1 MCRPIRGLHHPRRIL
16 VKLRTGAVVA
26 ASAALALALAGCQ
39 GATPSTPGPAAKAA
53 FNDATTKV
61 VNASTA
67 KGGTLKLATD
77 ADADSWDPARTYYA
91 WMWNFSRYYNRTLLT
106 PAAAVGKDGLVLQ
119 PDLAQALPEVSADGL
134 TYTFKLKS
142 GIKFEDGTPIT
153 SKDIKYGI
161 ERIFAQDIL
170 PGGPTYL
177 IEQLDQ
183 GQGYKGPYKDSDPAK
198 LGLKSVQTP
207 DDSTIVFTLKSPFAD
222 LSYLLAMPGSGPV
235 PQAKDTGDKYGS
247 KPVASGPYKMADYQ
261 PGKSVKFVRNEN
273 WDPATDSVRKALP
286 DEIDLA
292 IIADDNEIDN
302 QLLDGT
308 LHLNVDQVGVQA
320 AAQAKILLDPALKA
334 NADEPL
340 TGFTRYF
347 GISTTVK
354 PFDKLECRQ
363 AVQWAAD
370 KVALQTARGG
380 KDAGGDVATHMIPP
394 TVAGFDPNYQSKFTG
409 PDGKPNVDEAKKALA
424 ACGQPN
430 GFKTVIATQS
440 TEKGKKVAEALQQA
454 LKAVGIDATI
464 DATDPAPYY
473 SATIG
478 TPANVAKKGYGLM
491 VAGWGADFPSGF
503 GFLDVIVDGTK
514 IQPAGGN
521 TNIAE
526 LNDPA
531 INAKIVEANKMT
543 DPAAAAKAWGEIDSM
558 VMDTAT
564 YLPFVWDKALN
575 WRSDKLTNVY
585 YNSYYGM
592 VDFCSLGL
600 SS

>member
-1 MCRPIRGLHHPRRIL
+1 

-26 ASAALALALAGCQ
+26 ATAALALALAGCQ
-39 GATPSTPGPAAKAA
+39 NTPGTSGPSAPAGDNG
-53 FNDATTKV
+53 FNAATTGV
-61 VNASTA
+61 VRASTT
-67 KGGTLKLATD
+67 KGGTLKLVSD
-77 ADADSWDPARTYYA
+77 ADADSWDPARSYYA
-91 WMWNFSRYYNRTLLT
+91 WMWNFTRYYNRTLLT
-106 PAAAVGKDGLVLQ
+106 PSAAPGKDGLKLV

-142 GIKFEDGTPIT
+142 GIKFEDGTNIT

-161 ERIFAQDIL
+161 ERIFAQDVL

-183 GQGYKGPYKDSDPAK
+183 GQGYKGPYKDSDPNK

-207 DDSTIVFTLKSPFAD
+207 DDQTIVFTLKSPFAD
-222 LSYLLAMPGSGPV
+222 LIYLLAEPGSGPV

-247 KPVASGPYKMADYQ
+247 KPVASGPYKMSAYE
-261 PGKSVKFVRNEN
+261 PGKSVTFVRNDQ
-273 WDPATDSVRKALP
+273 WDPATDTVRKALP
-286 DEIDLA
+286 DQIDLA
-292 IIADDNEIDN
+292 IISDDNEIDN

-308 LHLNVDQVGVQA
+308 LHLNVDQVGVQS
-320 AAQAKILLDPALKA
+320 AAQAKILLDPTLKA

-347 GISTTVK
+347 GISTKVA

-363 AVQWAAD
+363 AVQYAAD

-380 KDAGGDVATHMIPP
+380 KDAGGDIAPHMIPP
-394 TVAGFDPNYQSKFTG
+394 TVAGYDDTITPFTG
-409 PDGKPNVDEAKKALA
+409 NEGKPDIEKAKAALT

-454 LKAVGIDATI
+454 LKAVNIDATI

-478 TPANVAKKGYGLM
+478 TPANVLKKGYGIM

-503 GFLDVIVDGTK
+503 GFLDVLVDGTK
-514 IQPAGGN
+514 IQPNGGN

-543 DPAAAAKAWGEIDSM
+543 DPAAAAKAWAEIDKM

-564 YLPFVWDKALN
+564 YLPFVFDKALN

-592 VDFCSLGL
+592 VDFVSLGL